1 MKNKKKTE
9 PILSTSDKRFRTT
22 LIQVLRRFSKFWAPK
37 NNVLK
42 KARIGRGIYQCSACS
57 KVVGT
62 KEIKIDHI
70 EPVVP
75 VTGFSTWDDIIERL
89 FCEESGLQAI
99 CVTCH
104 TEKTS
109 KENINRKRWRKEKA
123 VLKYFK
129 EKIVKNE

>member
-1 MKNKKKTE
+1 MKKKTE

-37 NNVLK
+37 NSVLK
-42 KARIGRGIYQCSACS
+42 KARIARGIYQCSTCS
-57 KVVGT
+57 KVVGN
-62 KEIKIDHI
+62 KEIKVDHI

-99 CVTCH
+99 CATCH

-109 KENINRKRWRKEKA
+109 KENVDRKRWRKEKA
-123 VLKYFK
+123 VLQYFK
-129 EKIVKNE
+129 EKIEKNE